1 MKNIRTN
8 KGITLIA
15 LVITIIVLL
24 ILAGI
29 SIVTLTGENGTLNNA
44 QKAKFKTNVAKYKE
58 QIALNSFVLD
68 DNSIK
73 GLKQQLELQK
83 GALEQAKQNCE
94 KGIEWI
100 ELTENNLYEVDDI
113 LQNILMSF
121 VEYANSDKAEQK
133 REELK
138 QNTSSKISKWNE
150 IILNINENN
159 SYIINFGNKYFQQG
173 NIKIEINDLHWEKL
187 YGKEEIDYDNID
199 AEIEKMHEIGIL
211 IGQERSRLGA
221 KHTSIEYAKSWL
233 ESQETSLET
242 LYQNIFGTN
251 KEEVSEEQAIQK
263 ATSWKTTTNFFDII
277 QVTYDY
283 IEALLLARIDELIE
297 MAENTSNVN
306 VAVIQTEVDEIIKEI
321 ERELTY
327 TQAGNKKLLDGS
339 FPVTPK
345 INLETLE
352 IQGISVMSEQE
363 RNKAKSQVAGALKKI
378 RELKNDIL
386 NKKTVLQDKQDEE
399 ADKGYAFEI
408 DNTKTTPM
416 VEIEEKDKDKFQI
429 VNGELTYIGNN
440 QNEKQWALEME
451 IKVP

>member
-263 ATSWKTTTNFFDII
+263 ATSWKTTTNFIDII
-277 QVTYDY
+277 QITYDY

-339 FPVTPK
+339 FPVNPK

>member
-58 QIALNSFVLD
+58 QIALNSFMLD

-100 ELTENNLYEVDDI
+100 ELTVNNLYEVNDI

-121 VEYANSDKAEQK
+121 VEYANSDKTEQK

-159 SYIINFGNKYFQQG
+159 SYIINFGNRYFQQG
-173 NIKIEINDLHWEKL
+173 NIKIAINDLHWEKL

-199 AEIEKMHEIGIL
+199 AEIEKMYKIDIL
-211 IGQERSRLGA
+211 IRQERSHLGA
-221 KHTSIEYAKSWL
+221 KHTSIGYAMSWL
-233 ESQETSLET
+233 ETQETSLET

-251 KEEVSEEQAIQK
+251 KEEVSEEQAIQR
-263 ATSWKTTTNFFDII
+263 ATSWKTTTNFIDII
-277 QVTYDY
+277 QITYDY
-283 IEALLLARIDELIE
+283 IEASLLRIDELIE
-297 MAENTSNVN
+297 MAENISNVSE
-306 VAVIQTEVDEIIKEI
+306 AGIQPEVDELIKEI

-378 RELKNDIL
+378 KELKNDIS
-386 NKKTVLQDKQDEE
+386 NKKIELQNKQDQE

-408 DNTKTTPM
+408 DNTKTTSM

-429 VNGELTYIGNN
+429 INGELTYIGNN